1 MDYKDQIDP
10 ELRDTARQVPFN
22 RRIIPVGN
30 LYQSAVSKL
39 MKIPGDLTAKTIEIE
54 GYQDKKYKTEIF
66 TPADAKGPM
75 PALIY
80 VHGGAFCYKAAAYHK
95 NLACIYAAKAKCK
108 VFFPDYHLAPEYPY
122 PAGLEDVRS
131 LYRYVSERA
140 EELGIRKDMIGLAGD
155 SAGATIA
162 ALICNEY
169 EKENLIKPCLQM
181 LVYPLTDADMET
193 RSMKEYTD
201 TPFWNSSNQRQMW
214 EFYFGDRYN
223 EVFENGVLKEDVK
236 KESLPMY
243 SGLPARIPDTYIE
256 TAEFDCLHDEGILYG
271 HRLQKA
277 GANVEYNDTKRTF
290 HGYDMA
296 LDAQIVKEAVKRRL
310 SFLRRHFQG
319 GIDRTGHTTCPKFE
333 ERL

>member
-22 RRIIPVGN
+22 RRIIRVGN
-30 LYQSAVSKL
+30 LYQSAVLKL
-39 MKIPGDLTAKTIEIE
+39 MKIPGDVAAKTIEIE

-223 EVFENGVLKEDVK
+223 EVLKKSRSRCTAAFPRGFPILISKRQNLTACMTKGSCTVTDCK
-236 KESLPMY
+236 KQVQMLSIMTQKEPS
-243 SGLPARIPDTYIE
+243 
-256 TAEFDCLHDEGILYG
+256 TAMIWLL
-271 HRLQKA
+271 
-277 GANVEYNDTKRTF
+277 
-290 HGYDMA
+290 M
-296 LDAQIVKEAVKRRL
+296 RR
-310 SFLRRHFQG
+310 S
-319 GIDRTGHTTCPKFE
+319 
-333 ERL
+333 